1 MLFFQNL
8 IFCWQN
14 SIGVKISIGNA
25 RILEENVR
33 TALELSMKNLSMEE
47 EKRFSREV
55 KIARDLLA
63 GKGRTEAEMYSAV
76 GRMDSVGR
84 RSAGSGKYGNTRT
97 ARKRHWRSAGRLHGS
112 GARDL
117 QDIWKNCR
125 EVRKEVQKE
134 VRKEIQKEVR
144 KQLQA
149 EVQQNFRRAAW
160 CIWNREKEKKILQ
173 WNPGKPRR
181 SKKY

>member
-1 MLFFQNL
+1 MPG
-8 IFCWQN
+8 IFW
-14 SIGVKISIGNA
+14 
-25 RILEENVR
+25 LEKGERKRKCGRVR
-33 TALELSMKNLSMEE
+33 
-47 EKRFSREV
+47 
-55 KIARDLLA
+55 
-63 GKGRTEAEMYSAV
+63 YSAV

-112 GARDL
+112 GAQDL
-117 QDIWKNCR
+117 QDIWKNFR
-125 EVRKEVQKE
+125 EVRRGVQKEVQKE
-134 VRKEIQKEVR
+134 VRKEVR

-181 SKKY
+181 SKKILTGSEKRRRYREKNWRKRRKSFRQNASRQKHGS

>member
-1 MLFFQNL
+1 MPG
-8 IFCWQN
+8 IFW
-14 SIGVKISIGNA
+14 
-25 RILEENVR
+25 LEKGERKRKCGRVR
-33 TALELSMKNLSMEE
+33 
-47 EKRFSREV
+47 
-55 KIARDLLA
+55 
-63 GKGRTEAEMYSAV
+63 YSAV

-84 RSAGSGKYGNTRT
+84 RSAGSGKYGNTRI

-125 EVRKEVQKE
+125 EVRREVQKE

-160 CIWNREKEKKILQ
+160 CIWNREKEKKFCNGIQ
-173 WNPGKPRR
+173 GNHGGQ
-181 SKKY
+181 KKY